1 MGQLDQTTE
10 EVQVAL
16 DGAFASIYVD
26 DNAVTQSIVNG
37 ASYVK
42 VDAFASDGNSS
53 NCTADAA
60 NDKVTVT
67 TTGTYH
73 ATISC
78 SFTATGSN
86 VNWFGALFVD
96 GVEQSNCHFER
107 KIGTGGDYGSATV
120 SGLINV
126 TATKDVDFRVRHDD
140 GTAKDLT
147 VRYCNLMVHLV
158 GQ

>member
-1 MGQLDQTTE
+1 MGQLTQTTA
-10 EVQVAL
+10 EVQTAL

-26 DNAVTQSIVNG
+26 DNSVVQSIASG

-42 VDAFASDGNSS
+42 ITSFASDGNSS
-53 NCTADAA
+53 NCTSDAT

-73 ATISC
+73 ATVSC

-86 VNWFGALFVD
+86 TNWFGAIFVD

-126 TATKDVDFRVRHDD
+126 TATKDVDFRLRHDGSTQD
-140 GTAKDLT
+140 VT